1 MEGTTNINL
10 LHHFL
15 ASIHVHLIIFDHLVD
30 FVGGNDWT
38 GGRLGLRRVLW
49 LDAFSSFCHL
59 TCPAMVGRYSFSA
72 KWPAPRFTIL
82 FLPRVRSLLQGQSSS
97 SPALS
102 QLYSE
107 NWPEDGRLIFPY
119 ISARCL
125 EPNECCVAGHFH
137 SSLGDLEPEQ
147 TSIVARGLSAQTAIF
162 VKSISKPDNWPKF
175 SSWQTSFATIIH
187 TVPDMLCFRQDCSK
201 AGGGNFGW
209 QYMVVMSRMTLVV
222 KDRSHWKNQQVLVLL
237 YKSHSSVVHY

>member
-1 MEGTTNINL
+1 MSTWLYLTIWWTSLEAMTGL
-10 LHHFL
+10 G
-15 ASIHVHLIIFDHLVD
+15 A
-30 FVGGNDWT
+30 DWVWGACYGWT
-38 GGRLGLRRVLW
+38 PFPPSAIWPAPLW
-49 LDAFSSFCHL
+49 LDATPL
-59 TCPAMVGRYSFSA
+59 QPSA
-72 KWPAPRFTIL
+72 IWPAPRFTIL

-137 SSLGDLEPEQ
+137 PSLGDLEPEQ

-209 QYMVVMSRMTLVV
+209 QYMVMMSRMTLVV